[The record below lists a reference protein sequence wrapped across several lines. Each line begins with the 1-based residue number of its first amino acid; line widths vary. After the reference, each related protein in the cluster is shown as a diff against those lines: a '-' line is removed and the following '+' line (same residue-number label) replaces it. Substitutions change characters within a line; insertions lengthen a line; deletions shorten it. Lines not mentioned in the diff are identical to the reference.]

1 MKKRIIFFT
10 ILISLLN
17 YSKDIE
23 FKIKLGTEL
32 SFGIEGIDIDLD
44 KEKTIRLLL
53 PREDKFKE
61 AKTDNINEFSKKI
74 KKLLESAKEK
84 PKTQVMSKSNKEENK
99 ADKFGLVKEI
109 VKKGIVLDAPII
121 EGEVNIKKINTKI
134 GARIEPSTLRF
145 NDEKYSFNVQR
156 AYIQTDTDTNIFK
169 MTNTL
174 YIKGYEK
181 ERVGFDKLRLE
192 NKEKTKDITQFN
204 SSGVLMPDS
213 WSIRPRLAYMTALS
227 KKAREI
233 AIATGVETD
242 VIKTANKK
250 LTIGA
255 NYHFSNFSDD
265 LLNIDELKKDSKKL
279 SPGYTKVEYFKNW
292 ELGKNRN
299 IENGVLTG
307 KRGSIR
313 SVGLP
318 TGTLYG
324 TAVMDYALNLA
335 YTSLIKELGKKGKEI
350 DDLLEKVQKGKKMT
364 LDDFVKL
371 TSNDEGYAKLANHF
385 KNDESFLKFIAPF
398 VDKALYEFKMKT
410 NDEVSSYHVQNFIP
424 KDYIDYLKYFK
435 KGINEKIDEDKP
447 KPPTPN
453 PPQPPTPKPPTPNPP
468 QPPAPKPEPTP
479 EEKPKKSIADDI
491 DYLFP
496 KGQLKGVEKF
506 MEAPN
511 LIGNIKLGEEIYNGL
526 KDDFEYLGGKFE
538 SKDAIKNTLL
548 DITKE
553 GVYFDWFIPK
563 FDINRSKTYKN
574 LKKSISNVSNEL
586 LKNKKKI
593 NEALEKNIAFLKT
606 LNDKDDKK
614 IKESIKELENR
625 KKEIETSLSILENI
639 NKTLQNLNV
648 LSAIGLSAEIYSKWG
663 TIKSTINSFKNY
675 KEAYLKPVDEII
687 GIKGTEYIK
696 GVSDI
701 VKHPERV
708 ESFDM
713 FRGLQILKSE
723 NDIVG
728 VDFTSKLNKYI
739 DKEYKPYYGV
749 AQGINVNINYSDL
762 DNCVF
767 TNLNLDNSIYRN
779 NNDHLYRVTGL
790 LNFIYEPK
798 FAEIG
803 ANLKI
808 NNRDIA
814 FKELKYNKLN
824 LDADMYFKLKVKSKN
839 SKWIFKPGISYVGNF
854 EHIFSEQSP
863 VSVDV
868 YKRENGMLIK
878 KKDAPKTNNK
888 NFDEI
893 VPGSKVDISKYSKY
907 LFKEG
912 LDKYFEKEKKST
924 TSKWLKPVNILIPSM
939 EIVYKPNE
947 SYMLNYGVAVPIKY
961 VEDRIDGVMM
971 KHSLGLT
978 INF

>member
-1 MKKRIIFFT
+1 MKKRIIFFA

-44 KEKTIRLLL
+44 KEKTIRMLL

-74 KKLLESAKEK
+74 KKLLESSKEK
-84 PKTQVMSKSNKEENK
+84 PKTQVMAKSNKEENK

-109 VKKGIVLDAPII
+109 AKKGIVLDAPII

-192 NKEKTKDITQFN
+192 NKERTKDITQFN
-204 SSGVLMPDS
+204 SSGVLMPTS

-292 ELGKNRN
+292 ELGKNRS
-299 IENGVLTG
+299 IENGTLTG

-324 TAVMDYALNLA
+324 TSVIDYALNLA

-350 DDLLEKVQKGKKMT
+350 DNILEKVQKGKKMT

-385 KNDESFLKFIAPF
+385 KSNESFLKFIAPF

-453 PPQPPTPKPPTPNPP
+453 PPQPPTPKP
-468 QPPAPKPEPTP
+468 EPTP
-479 EEKPKKSIADDI
+479 EERPKKSIADDI

-496 KGQLKGVEKF
+496 KEQLKGVEKF

-526 KDDFEYLGGKFE
+526 KGDFEYLGGKFE

-586 LKNKKKI
+586 LKNKK
-593 NEALEKNIAFLKT
+593 
-606 LNDKDDKK
+606 
-614 IKESIKELENR
+614 
-625 KKEIETSLSILENI
+625 
-639 NKTLQNLNV
+639 
-648 LSAIGLSAEIYSKWG
+648 
-663 TIKSTINSFKNY
+663 
-675 KEAYLKPVDEII
+675 
-687 GIKGTEYIK
+687 
-696 GVSDI
+696 
-701 VKHPERV
+701 
-708 ESFDM
+708 
-713 FRGLQILKSE
+713 
-723 NDIVG
+723 
-728 VDFTSKLNKYI
+728 
-739 DKEYKPYYGV
+739 
-749 AQGINVNINYSDL
+749 
-762 DNCVF
+762 
-767 TNLNLDNSIYRN
+767 N
-779 NNDHLYRVTGL
+779 N
-790 LNFIYEPK
+790 
-798 FAEIG
+798 
-803 ANLKI
+803 
-808 NNRDIA
+808 
-814 FKELKYNKLN
+814 
-824 LDADMYFKLKVKSKN
+824 
-839 SKWIFKPGISYVGNF
+839 
-854 EHIFSEQSP
+854 
-863 VSVDV
+863 
-868 YKRENGMLIK
+868 
-878 KKDAPKTNNK
+878 
-888 NFDEI
+888 
-893 VPGSKVDISKYSKY
+893 
-907 LFKEG
+907 
-912 LDKYFEKEKKST
+912 
-924 TSKWLKPVNILIPSM
+924 
-939 EIVYKPNE
+939 
-947 SYMLNYGVAVPIKY
+947 
-961 VEDRIDGVMM
+961 
-971 KHSLGLT
+971 
-978 INF
+978 

>member
-1 MKKRIIFFT
+1 MKKRIIFFS

-17 YSKDIE
+17 YSKDID

-134 GARIEPSTLRF
+134 GARIEPSTLGF

-350 DDLLEKVQKGKKMT
+350 DNLLEKVQKGKKMT

-447 KPPTPN
+447 KPPTPK
-453 PPQPPTPKPPTPNPP
+453 PPQPPTPKP
-468 QPPAPKPEPTP
+468 EPTP
-479 EEKPKKSIADDI
+479 EERPKKSIADDI

-496 KGQLKGVEKF
+496 KEQLKGVEKF

-511 LIGNIKLGEEIYNGL
+511 LIGNIKLGGEIYNGL

-538 SKDAIKNTLL
+538 SKKAIGKTLL
-548 DITKE
+548 NIGKE
-553 GVYFDWFIPK
+553 GLYWFS
-563 FDINRSKTYKN
+563 FDINRSETYKK

-614 IKESIKELENR
+614 IKRSIKELENR

-639 NKTLQNLNV
+639 NKTLPDFKISDIPKL
-648 LSAIGLSAEIYSKWG
+648 AIEIYIKWE

-723 NDIVG
+723 NDIVS
-728 VDFTSKLNKYI
+728 VDFASKLNKYI

-749 AQGINVNINYSDL
+749 AQGLNININYSDL

-767 TNLNLDNSIYRN
+767 TNLNFDNSIYSN

-854 EHIFSEQSP
+854 EHIFSEQAP

-878 KKDAPKTNNK
+878 KKDAPITNNK

>member
-1 MKKRIIFFT
+1 MKKRIIFFS

-17 YSKDIE
+17 YSKDID

-84 PKTQVMSKSNKEENK
+84 PKTQVMAKSNKDENK

-292 ELGKNRN
+292 ELGKNRS
-299 IENGVLTG
+299 IENGTLTG

-350 DDLLEKVQKGKKMT
+350 DNLLEKVQKGKKMT

-447 KPPTPN
+447 KPPTPK
-453 PPQPPTPKPPTPNPP
+453 PPQPPTPKPP
-468 QPPAPKPEPTP
+468 QPPTPKPEPTP
-479 EEKPKKSIADDI
+479 EERPKKSIADDI

-496 KGQLKGVEKF
+496 KEQLKGVEKF

-511 LIGNIKLGEEIYNGL
+511 LIGNIKFAGELYGKVE
-526 KDDFEYLGGKFE
+526 KD
-538 SKDAIKNTLL
+538 
-548 DITKE
+548 
-553 GVYFDWFIPK
+553 V
-563 FDINRSKTYKN
+563 
-574 LKKSISNVSNEL
+574 
-586 LKNKKKI
+586 
-593 NEALEKNIAFLKT
+593 EAFEKNINRGFEAIWYINDLKDEFSRIKNVLLENKDKINKLLDDNIKFLKT

-614 IKESIKELENR
+614 IKKSIKELENR

-639 NKTLQNLNV
+639 DKTLKNLKFWNV
-648 LSAIGLSAEIYSKWG
+648 VKLSAEIYSKWG

-675 KEAYLKPVDEII
+675 KKAYLKPVDEII

-723 NDIVG
+723 NDIVS

-767 TNLNLDNSIYRN
+767 TNLNLDNSIYSN

-854 EHIFSEQSP
+854 EHIFSEQAP